1 MTDERFS
8 RKTVQPLMKNKGSED
23 TSPFV
28 DILEKE
34 KLSVGQRLREIRIS
48 RRLSMKSL
56 AQMSGLNI
64 NTLSLIENER
74 SSPSV
79 STLQQLAQSL
89 RVPITRF
96 FETDHGSRKLV
107 HQKQGKR
114 SPVTFQHSIME
125 DLAPGMP
132 RFGAEPILVTLEPG
146 ADSGRKQIV
155 HTGREFVY
163 CLDGHI
169 VYTVDNEKYIL
180 EPGDSLIF
188 DAYLPHH
195 WKNIDSTPSRAL
207 LVLCPM
213 DERDQPRDRHFAR

>member
-1 MTDERFS
+1 MTDELFS
-8 RKTVQPLMKNKGSED
+8 RKTVQPLIKNKGLKD

-28 DILEKE
+28 AALDKKKI
-34 KLSVGQRLREIRIS
+34 SVGQRLREIRAS
-48 RRLSMKSL
+48 RGLSMKSL

-74 SSPSV
+74 TSPSV

-89 RVPITRF
+89 QVPVSKF

-107 HQKQGKR
+107 HQKEGKR
-114 SPVTFQHSIME
+114 PRITFQHSIME

-132 RFGAEPILVTLEPG
+132 RFGAEPLLVTLEPG
-146 ADSGRKQIV
+146 AGSGRKPIV

-169 VYTVDNEKYIL
+169 VYKVDNEKYIL
-180 EPGDSLIF
+180 ESGDSLIF

-195 WKNIDSTPSRAL
+195 WKNIDPTPSRAL

-213 DERDQPRDRHFAR
+213 DERDQPKDRHFAW

>member
-1 MTDERFS
+1 MTEDHFPK
-8 RKTVQPLMKNKGSED
+8 KTTEVIIGNKGSED
-23 TSPFV
+23 ISPFV
-28 DILEKE
+28 VAQDEKNF
-34 KLSVGQRLREIRIS
+34 SVGQQLREIRTS
-48 RRLSMKSL
+48 RRLSMKLL
-56 AQMSGLNI
+56 AQKSGLNI

-74 SSPSV
+74 TSPSV

-89 RVPITRF
+89 QVPITEF
-96 FETDHGSRKLV
+96 FESNHGSKKIV
-107 HQKQGKR
+107 YQKEGKR
-114 SPVTFQHSIME
+114 PHVTFQHSIME

-132 RFGAEPILVTLEPG
+132 RFGAEPLIVTLEPS

-169 VYTVDNEKYIL
+169 VYTVDNEKFIL

-195 WKNIDSTPSRAL
+195 WKNVDSTPSRAL

-213 DERDQPRDRHFAR
+213 DERDQAREQHFS

>member
-1 MTDERFS
+1 MTDELFS
-8 RKTVQPLMKNKGSED
+8 RKTVQPLIKNKGLED

-28 DILEKE
+28 ATLDKE
-34 KLSVGQRLREIRIS
+34 KISVGQRLREIRVS

-74 SSPSV
+74 TSPSV

-89 RVPITRF
+89 QVPISEF

-114 SPVTFQHSIME
+114 PRVIFQHSIME

-132 RFGAEPILVTLEPG
+132 RFGAEPLLVTLEPG
-146 ADSGRKQIV
+146 ADCGRKPIV

-180 EPGDSLIF
+180 ESGDSLIF

-195 WKNIDSTPSRAL
+195 WKNVASTPSRAL

-213 DERDQPRDRHFAR
+213 DERDQPRERHFS

>member
-1 MTDERFS
+1 MTDDHS
-8 RKTVQPLMKNKGSED
+8 PKKTTRVTIGNKGLED
-23 TSPFV
+23 TSPFDV
-28 DILEKE
+28 PQDEEKNN
-34 KLSVGQRLREIRIS
+34 VGQRLREIRTS

-74 SSPSV
+74 TSPSV

-89 RVPITRF
+89 QVPITKF
-96 FETDHGSRKLV
+96 FETDHGIRKLV
-107 HQKQGKR
+107 HQKQGNR
-114 SPVTFQHSIME
+114 PRVTFQHSIIE

-132 RFGAEPILVTLEPG
+132 RIGAEPLLITFEPG
-146 ADSGRKQIV
+146 TGSGKRVIV

-163 CLDGHI
+163 CLDGRI
-169 VYTVDNEKYIL
+169 AYTVDDERYVL

-195 WKNIDSTPSRAL
+195 CKNIGPSPSRVL

-213 DERDQPRDRHFAR
+213 DDRDQAREQHFS

>member
-1 MTDERFS
+1 MTDDHIS
-8 RKTVQPLMKNKGSED
+8 RNMVQIRTKNKG
-23 TSPFV
+23 
-28 DILEKE
+28 LENLSSSIAALGE
-34 KLSVGQRLREIRIS
+34 ERISVGQRLREIRAS
-48 RRLSMKSL
+48 RGLSMKSL

-74 SSPSV
+74 TSPSV

-89 RVPITRF
+89 QVPIAEF
-96 FETDHGSRKLV
+96 FKTNHGNRKLV

-114 SPVTFQHSIME
+114 QRVIFQHSIME
-125 DLAPGMP
+125 DLALGMS
-132 RFGAEPILVTLEPG
+132 RFGAEPIIVTLEPS

-169 VYTVDNEKYIL
+169 LYTVDNEKYIL

-188 DAYLPHH
+188 DAYMPHH

-207 LVLCPM
+207 LVLCPT
-213 DERDQPRDRHFAR
+213 DERDQPRDRHFAK

>member
-1 MTDERFS
+1 MAENHS
-8 RKTVQPLMKNKGSED
+8 PKKTTQVIIGNKGSED

-28 DILEKE
+28 VAQDEK
-34 KLSVGQRLREIRIS
+34 KFSVGQQLREIRTS

-56 AQMSGLNI
+56 AQKSGLNI
-64 NTLSLIENER
+64 NTLSLIENEHT
-74 SSPSV
+74 SPSV

-89 RVPITRF
+89 QVPITEF
-96 FETDHGSRKLV
+96 FETDHGTRKLI

-114 SPVTFQHSIME
+114 PCVTFQHSIME

-132 RFGAEPILVTLEPG
+132 RFGAEPIIVTLEPR
-146 ADSGRKQIV
+146 ADSGKKQIV

-163 CLDGHI
+163 CLDGRI

-195 WKNIDSTPSRAL
+195 WKNIDSMPSRVL

-213 DERDQPRDRHFAR
+213 DERDRPRDRHFAK